1 MFQGIRAL
9 FDHRPVLFSPAIK
22 GPFFFFFFLPVCLMN
37 NDERAEWD
45 GRRQTDGDRY
55 RISERRSVT
64 ETGWDRDIM
73 REFDIKP

>member
-1 MFQGIRAL
+1 M
-9 FDHRPVLFSPAIK
+9 
-22 GPFFFFFFLPVCLMN
+22 CLMN